1 MSNNYITSLKHINS
15 TSLKTNNYTTSEEAP
30 LHECMT
36 PMKQICKMKEKKV
49 RRKIRRRTRRR
60 RRIRREEGEEEEE
73 KIREERRRERRREE

>member
-30 LHECMT
+30 LHERMT

-49 RRKIRRRTRRR
+49 RRRRR
-60 RRIRREEGEEEEE
+60 RREEGEQEEE

>member
-49 RRKIRRRTRRR
+49 RRKIRRRRRR
-60 RRIRREEGEEEEE
+60 RKEGEDEEE

>member
-15 TSLKTNNYTTSEEAP
+15 TSLKTNKYTTSEEAP

-49 RRKIRRRTRRR
+49 RRRR
-60 RRIRREEGEEEEE
+60 RREEGEQEEE

>member
-49 RRKIRRRTRRR
+49 RRRR
-60 RRIRREEGEEEEE
+60 RREEGEEEEE
-73 KIREERRRERRREE
+73 KIREERRRERKKEE